1 MKLGIL
7 LAFQNLQ
14 EVDFNIQKGGLHWL
28 NRSQSF
34 DFAIAIAFLFYIR
47 F

>member
-14 EVDFNIQKGGLHWL
+14 EVNKIFKMVAAIGLIEV
-28 NRSQSF
+28 RIS
-34 DFAIAIAFLFYIR
+34 IFLLL
-47 F
+47 